1 MVKRR
6 SIIQPY
12 SATTPVDEVTQ
23 IGSGVT
29 FLVTQADHPNEIL
42 RRVRVNDTGGEFSEL
57 VAGTGTAATT
67 YTDNT
72 VAASTH
78 YTYHI
83 KAINEHGVSE
93 RSRWFHI
100 ETLEVPVPA
109 KPTGLNATA
118 THDQVALTWDDPGD
132 YSITGYVILRRHRY
146 DDPKGHF
153 DELVADT
160 GTAATTYTDD
170 TVEDSTHYTYR
181 IKAINEYGG
190 ERALRQVVLRRVLP
204 ELEVQRRLLVDG
216 FQLVVEL
223 DHVLVR
229 RLVGAVGMLSP
240 VFLPPF
246 RILVPVIEVLIQLDS
261 VPVIHLF
268 PCCHSLIP
276 CGFSRSLST
285 VLATN
290 LFYTGS
296 FVTSV
301 GSGKGLCWV
310 PECKEVQHIAANSP
324 WCQSRWRLAR
334 GWFAILA
341 ANSETR
347 TEEPRWDSK
356 TGGDI
361 GNRHGGV
368 AFDGTPCTVAL
379 GARRRTLEIVVRYA
393 CWNL

>member
-1 MVKRR
+1 M
-6 SIIQPY
+6 
-12 SATTPVDEVTQ
+12 
-23 IGSGVT
+23 
-29 FLVTQADHPNEIL
+29 AD
-42 RRVRVNDTGGEFSEL
+42 
-57 VAGTGTAATT
+57 TGTAATT

-78 YTYHI
+78 YTYRI

-204 ELEVQRRLLVDG
+204 ELEVQRRLLVDD

-240 VFLPPF
+240 VFLIPF

-268 PCCHSLIP
+268 SCCHSLIP
-276 CGFSRSLST
+276 CGFSRSPST

-290 LFYTGS
+290 LFYTSS

-301 GSGKGLCWV
+301 GSGKGL
-310 PECKEVQHIAANSP
+310 
-324 WCQSRWRLAR
+324 
-334 GWFAILA
+334 
-341 ANSETR
+341 
-347 TEEPRWDSK
+347 
-356 TGGDI
+356 
-361 GNRHGGV
+361 
-368 AFDGTPCTVAL
+368 
-379 GARRRTLEIVVRYA
+379 
-393 CWNL
+393 

>member
-1 MVKRR
+1 MPVLWAASTRMVKRR

-57 VAGTGTAATT
+57 VADTGTAATT

-78 YTYHI
+78 YTYRI

-118 THDQVALTWDDPGD
+118 THDQVALTWDDPGN

-181 IKAINEYGG
+181 IKAINEYGD

-204 ELEVQRRLLVDG
+204 ELEVQRRFFVDG
-216 FQLVVEL
+216 LQLVVEL

-246 RILVPVIEVLIQLDS
+246 RILVPVIEFLIQLGS

-268 PCCHSLIP
+268 PCCHSLIH

-285 VLATN
+285 VLVTN
-290 LFYTGS
+290 PF
-296 FVTSV
+296 
-301 GSGKGLCWV
+301 
-310 PECKEVQHIAANSP
+310 
-324 WCQSRWRLAR
+324 
-334 GWFAILA
+334 
-341 ANSETR
+341 
-347 TEEPRWDSK
+347 
-356 TGGDI
+356 
-361 GNRHGGV
+361 
-368 AFDGTPCTVAL
+368 
-379 GARRRTLEIVVRYA
+379 
-393 CWNL
+393 